1 MIHVRALSLRSLAST
16 SSSFALNAA
25 SSLGMTAPVVR
36 EAEKDLE
43 ALSES
48 HGGSLPWR
56 EATSG
61 SRDRVAAGGAGF
73 FFLDAGT
80 NASLEKSAGEKR
92 GRRGKKKKT
101 STVKSVADAE
111 SMFGGRGKKKK

>member
-1 MIHVRALSLRSLAST
+1 
-16 SSSFALNAA
+16 
-25 SSLGMTAPVVR
+25 MTAPVVR

-61 SRDRVAAGGAGF
+61 SDRVAAGGAGF

-80 NASLEKSAGEKR
+80 DASLEKSAGGKR

>member
-1 MIHVRALSLRSLAST
+1 
-16 SSSFALNAA
+16 
-25 SSLGMTAPVVR
+25 MTAPVVR

-61 SRDRVAAGGAGF
+61 SDRVAASGF

-80 NASLEKSAGEKR
+80 DASLEKSAGGKR
-92 GRRGKKKKT
+92 AVAAGRR
-101 STVKSVADAE
+101 
-111 SMFGGRGKKKK
+111 RRRPP

>member
-1 MIHVRALSLRSLAST
+1 
-16 SSSFALNAA
+16 
-25 SSLGMTAPVVR
+25 MTAPVVR

-61 SRDRVAAGGAGF
+61 SDRVAASGF

-80 NASLEKSAGEKR
+80 DASLEKSEKSGKR
-92 GRRGKKKKT
+92 GGKRGGKKKKT